1 MFVFGDFAFLAALYG
16 LSRAKGTYCCLWCH
30 IQQKELQV
38 PLSHRGLS
46 SLRKLKNMKKHHK
59 DFKTKGK
66 GKLSAA
72 SSYKNCIH
80 EPLLDIN
87 ISHVCPPYL
96 HILLGIV
103 KKHNDL
109 LEERV
114 HQVEEQIAEEI
125 SLSRARGRSLTKLN
139 VKPLSLKH

>member
-1 MFVFGDFAFLAALYG
+1 MWAVWSKRDLLLFMVPHPE
-16 LSRAKGTYCCLWCH
+16 R
-30 IQQKELQV
+30 ELQV

-46 SLRKLKNMKKHHK
+46 SLRKLKNIKKKHHK

-80 EPLLDIN
+80 EPLLDLN

-103 KKHNDL
+103 KKHSDL
-109 LEERV
+109 LEEFMKWRSRLPRKFLCP
-114 HQVEEQIAEEI
+114 EQ
-125 SLSRARGRSLTKLN
+125 S
-139 VKPLSLKH
+139 